1 MTQAALRGW
10 YQSLAAPPGTPP
22 GWAFAPA
29 WTLLYVLMGTAAWLV
44 WRGADHRRPLLLW
57 GWQLLV
63 NAAWNPLFFGLH
75 AIGAALAVSVLLV
88 MLVGLTAVSFARRS
102 RAGGLLLFP
111 YLLWTCYA
119 AYLTAG
125 FWSLNPG

>member
-1 MTQAALRGW
+1 MRVW
-10 YQSLAAPPGTPP
+10 YPSLSAPLGTPP
-22 GWAFAPA
+22 AWVFAPV

-44 WRGADHRRPLLLW
+44 WCRPGARLPLLLW

-75 AIGAALAVSVLLV
+75 AISAALVVSVLLV
-88 MLVGLTAVSFARRS
+88 VLVGLTAVAFARRS
-102 RAGGLLLFP
+102 RTGGALMFP

-119 AYLTAG
+119 AYLNAG